1 MPTIFGFLLLNTGYY
16 LLQTDGSSK
25 LILNESVV
33 APVDK
38 GYVSVKEVESN

>member
-1 MPTIFGFLLLNTGYY
+1 MPSVFGFLLLNTGYY

-25 LILNESVV
+25 LILNESVI

-38 GYVSVKEVESN
+38 AYVSIKEVETD